1 MNIDMLL
8 WLDVNRRLGGE
19 SRKDLIDVIYRL
31 EQELIEYRKERLR
44 FVKVSENLTKE
55 KMNVH

>member
-55 KMNVH
+55 K